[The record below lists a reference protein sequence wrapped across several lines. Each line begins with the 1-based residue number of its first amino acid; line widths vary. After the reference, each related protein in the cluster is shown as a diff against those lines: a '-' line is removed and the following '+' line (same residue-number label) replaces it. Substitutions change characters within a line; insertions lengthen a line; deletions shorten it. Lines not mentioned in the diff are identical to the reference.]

1 MHRVAFLVALIC
13 LSGTAAQAQAHAG
26 KMFGTGRSTKPD
38 QQYQIP
44 VPDRSGHTFSIS
56 QNRFAWTT
64 PWEILGVRAVGGV
77 DTSSTETSGATAHFR
92 GLYVETMENG
102 DKAFYQYEG
111 TTLVGP
117 DAPRTFEAHWSLIGG
132 TGKLEK
138 VRGKGSCK
146 IERQADGTSLYECQ
160 GEYQSTK

>member
-1 MHRVAFLVALIC
+1 MHRVICLAALIC
-13 LSGTAAQAQAHAG
+13 LSATVARAQGAST
-26 KMFGTGRSTKPD
+26 KMSGTGRSSKPD

-56 QNRFAWTT
+56 QNKFTWTS
-64 PWEILGVRAVGGV
+64 PWEILGIRAVGGV
-77 DTSSTETSGATAHFR
+77 DTSSTETADTTAHFR

-102 DKAFYQYEG
+102 DKAFYQYQG

-117 DAPRTFEAHWSLIGG
+117 DAPQTFQANWALIGG

-138 VRGKGSCK
+138 VRGKGGCK
-146 IERQADGTSLYECQ
+146 IQRQGDGTSYYECA
-160 GEYQSTK
+160 GEYWLVD